1 MTQPLQLDHIVI
13 NVHRELDGA
22 ERALADLGFHL
33 TPRGY
38 HTLGSMNALAMFGT
52 DYLELLG
59 FPAGAEVSR
68 PELASAPLGLN
79 GLVFKTT
86 DVDDTFAHLQAVGAA
101 GDPPKS
107 FSRPVTLDN
116 GETHDAKF
124 RTVAVNPEVF
134 SAGRLYFCEHLT
146 PELVWRPEY
155 QSHVN
160 KASRFED
167 ITVVAEDATGIADL
181 LARIIRSEAKT
192 GDGVTTVAAA
202 DGFVLRVQ
210 SPAQYQAQYGTSARE
225 MVGRSSMFGAVTIR
239 GQLPSALASGS
250 DARFVVNNS
259 GSGHDIVIGDYETLM
274 CFAT

>member
-1 MTQPLQLDHIVI
+1 MTQPMQLDHIVI
-13 NVHRELDGA
+13 NVHRGLDGA
-22 ERALADLGFHL
+22 EKAFADLGFYM

-59 FPAGAEVSR
+59 FPDGAEISR
-68 PELASAPLGLN
+68 PELAAAPLGLN

-86 DVDDTFAHLQAVGAA
+86 DVDETFAHLQAVGAA

-124 RTVAVNPEVF
+124 KTVAVNPDVF

-155 QSHVN
+155 QSHAN
-160 KASRFED
+160 KARRVED
-167 ITVVAEDATGIADL
+167 LTVVAEDAAGMAEL
-181 LARIIRSEAKT
+181 MANIIYSQAKA
-192 GDGVTTVAAA
+192 GDNALTVAAA
-202 DGFVLRVQ
+202 DNFTLRVLT
-210 SPAQYQAQYGTSARE
+210 PAQYQARFGGAARN
-225 MVGRSSMFGAVTIR
+225 MGGRSSMFGAVTVR
-239 GQLPSALASGS
+239 GQVSDTLAGGG
-250 DARFVVNNS
+250 DDRFAVMS
-259 GSGHDIVIGDYETLM
+259 IGSGHSVVVNDYDVIMSFTP
-274 CFAT
+274 

>member
-1 MTQPLQLDHIVI
+1 MTQPMQLDHIVI
-13 NVHRELDGA
+13 NVHRGLDGA
-22 ERALADLGFHL
+22 EKAFADLGFHM

-59 FPAGAEVSR
+59 FPDGAEISR
-68 PELASAPLGLN
+68 PELAAAPLGLN

-86 DVDDTFAHLQAVGAA
+86 DVDETFAHLQAVGAA

-124 RTVAVNPEVF
+124 KTVAVNPDVF

-160 KASRFED
+160 KACRFED
-167 ITVVAEDATGIADL
+167 LTVVAEDAVGMAEL
-181 LARIIRSEAKT
+181 MAKIIHSEAKA
-192 GDGVTTVAAA
+192 GDNALTIAAA
-202 DGFVLRVQ
+202 DNFTLLVLK
-210 SPAQYQAQYGTSARE
+210 PAQYQARFGAAARS
-225 MVGRSSMFGAVTIR
+225 MGGRSSMFGAVTVR
-239 GQLPSALASGS
+239 GQFSDTLAGGG
-250 DARFVVNNS
+250 DDRFAVMS
-259 GSGHDIVIGDYETLM
+259 IGSGHSVVVNDYDVIMSFTP
-274 CFAT
+274 

>member
-1 MTQPLQLDHIVI
+1 MTQPMQLDHIVI
-13 NVHRELDGA
+13 NVHRELDSA
-22 ERALADLGFHL
+22 EKAFADLGFHL

-59 FPAGAEVSR
+59 FPDGAEVSR
-68 PELASAPLGLN
+68 PELAAAPMGLN

-86 DVDDTFAHLQAVGAA
+86 DVDETFAHLQAVGAA

-124 RTVAVNPEVF
+124 RTVAVSSNVF

-155 QSHVN
+155 QGHAN
-160 KASRFED
+160 EASRFED
-167 ITVVAEDATGIADL
+167 LTVVAEDAPGIADL
-181 LARIIRSEAKT
+181 LAKIIRSEAKA
-192 GDGVTTVAAA
+192 GDNALTVAAA
-202 DGFVLRVQ
+202 DNFTLRVLT
-210 SPAQYQAQYGTSARE
+210 PAQYQTRFGAAARG
-225 MVGRSSMFGAVTIR
+225 MGGRTSMFGAVTVR
-239 GQLPSALASGS
+239 GQVSETLAGGG
-250 DARFVVNNS
+250 DPRFAVISV
-259 GSGHDIVIGDYETLM
+259 GSGHSVVINNYDAVMSFTP
-274 CFAT
+274 

>member
-1 MTQPLQLDHIVI
+1 MTQPMQLDHIVI
-13 NVHRELDGA
+13 NVHRGLDGA
-22 ERALADLGFHL
+22 EKAFADLGFHM

-59 FPAGAEVSR
+59 FPDGAEISR
-68 PELASAPLGLN
+68 PELAAAPLGLN

-86 DVDDTFAHLQAVGAA
+86 DVDETFAHLQAVGAA

-124 RTVAVNPEVF
+124 KTVAVNPDVF

-160 KASRFED
+160 KACRFED
-167 ITVVAEDATGIADL
+167 LTVVAEDAVGMAEL
-181 LARIIRSEAKT
+181 MAKIIHSEAKA
-192 GDGVTTVAAA
+192 GDNALTIAAA
-202 DGFVLRVQ
+202 DNFTLRVLT
-210 SPAQYQAQYGTSARE
+210 PAQYQARFGAAARN
-225 MVGRSSMFGAVTIR
+225 MGGRSSMFGAVTVR
-239 GQLPSALASGS
+239 GQVSDTLAGGG
-250 DARFVVNNS
+250 DARFAVMS
-259 GSGHDIVIGDYETLM
+259 IGSGHSVVVNDYDVIM
-274 CFAT
+274 SFAP